1 MFGFIYLFPGLTSV
15 SIPKE
20 IPQEQ
25 YKKSQQNHVILH
37 IKLLTKTEN
46 LSIQIICMTKGVSED
61 PQDPRF
67 DVNLDNMLLLV

>member
-1 MFGFIYLFPGLTSV
+1 MFGFIYWFPGLTSV

-46 LSIQIICMTKGVSED
+46 LSIQMTKDVSED
-61 PQDPRF
+61 PQNSWF
-67 DVNLDNMLLLV
+67 DVNLDNMLVLV

>member
-1 MFGFIYLFPGLTSV
+1 MFGFIYWFPGLTSV
-15 SIPKE
+15 SIPEE
-20 IPQEQ
+20 IQEQ

-61 PQDPRF
+61 PQNSWF

>member
-15 SIPKE
+15 SIPIE
-20 IPQEQ
+20 IQEQ

-46 LSIQIICMTKGVSED
+46 LSIQMTKDVSED
-61 PQDPRF
+61 PQNSWF